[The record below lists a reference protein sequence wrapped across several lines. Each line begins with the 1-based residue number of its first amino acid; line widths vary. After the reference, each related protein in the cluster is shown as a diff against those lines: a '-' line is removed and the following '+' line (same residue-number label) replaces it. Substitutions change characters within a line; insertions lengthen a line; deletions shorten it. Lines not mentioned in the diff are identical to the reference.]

1 MLYQGYYSQ
10 FRFLSSIYQC
20 AYWMIWVNVISLYLQ
35 TWCIHPM
42 FVSSQLSFLE
52 EHHSLHTFLTPK
64 EPRFETILSQAIN
77 DLRYSC
83 ILISKSKSVNN
94 TVIYIGALTYL
105 INVVHVN
112 DNFRRDTRI
121 FGIFQHKLYT
131 RREGGGVKD
140 SYPPHPASVY
150 PFTSVL
156 HQWSKHFVPGFL
168 EK

>member
-1 MLYQGYYSQ
+1 
-10 FRFLSSIYQC
+10 
-20 AYWMIWVNVISLYLQ
+20 
-35 TWCIHPM
+35 M

-52 EHHSLHTFLTPK
+52 KHHSLHTFLTPK

-112 DNFRRDTRI
+112 DNFGRDTRI
-121 FGIFQHKLYT
+121 FGI
-131 RREGGGVKD
+131 
-140 SYPPHPASVY
+140 
-150 PFTSVL
+150 L
-156 HQWSKHFVPGFL
+156 HN
-168 EK
+168 